1 MCQVL
6 DGGRASRRIRR
17 TIRSRVAVLALIVC
31 AMGVLPTAGEAAAS
45 GSISSP
51 AVSERLLHATLHTSA
66 FRDGA
71 ELRSHYAGF
80 ESGSKAPSL
89 PHQQAFGAFGSFGSA
104 LVGSAPVQPGPAAVA
119 VDTATDTIYVASG
132 SNNNGPTSTNVDTVS
147 VIDGR
152 RCQALDVSHCKGPW
166 PAIQV
171 GLDPST
177 LTVDEATDT
186 IYVTNIGDNTVSV
199 INGATCNARC
209 DFRL

>member
-6 DGGRASRRIRR
+6 DGERASRRIRR

-89 PHQQAFGAFGSFGSA
+89 SHQQAIRRRSA
-104 LVGSAPVQPGPAAVA
+104 RSAPPSSGSAPVQPGPAALA

-152 RCQALDVSHCKGPW
+152 RCQAVDVSRCKGPW

-171 GLDPST
+171 GLDPTLT

-186 IYVTNIGDNTVSV
+186 IYVTNIGDNTD
-199 INGATCNARC
+199 R
-209 DFRL
+209 